1 MITSAVRCWNHSQ
14 NRFLNPA
21 LGFVSVE
28 EILKSFPLHGPQP
41 PLGNPALVTD
51 DTQMTLAVGEA
62 LVEAVR
68 PFTIATLEPPLRCAF
83 VAWCDSPD
91 NNRAPGNTCLNA
103 CANLASGLPWTKAT
117 VANSKG
123 CVETYFSSGF
133 RRF

>member
-1 MITSAVRCWNHSQ
+1 MSKRRASGRL
-14 NRFLNPA
+14 FGLA
-21 LGFVSVE
+21 LGDALGAATEFLSVE
-28 EILKSFPLHGPQP
+28 EILKTFPLHGSQP
-41 PLGNPALVTD
+41 PVTN